1 MSNTTHSEKFSWAS
15 LFWLLIYFWY
25 FSSLLQL
32 YVLVTGQ
39 SNSIGLRDSL
49 LYSSLWLVPALLFPK
64 KIKLVAGLIGIVL
77 WLSSVVALAY
87 FVVYG
92 HQISQSVM
100 FVMFETNTNEA
111 GEFLKQYFSFEVL
124 GVILAYTVVAIF
136 LWTRLKPVTL
146 PKPGRIGISL
156 LILVILFG
164 IPYYNKGIKQDRPIA
179 NVASYLNSKLAYAAP
194 WQFVSGYLLYKNQ
207 LANMEELIRDNSK
220 IPPLENFVDA
230 NGDTPR
236 TFVLVI
242 GESTSRDRMS
252 LYGYSRP
259 TTPELD
265 ELANDYPANLSVF
278 NDVVTSRPYTIEALQ
293 QILTFATQTEPELFN
308 SRPSIMNMMKQAGF
322 KTFWITN
329 QQTMTERNTLLTAFS
344 RQTDKQYYLNNDMAQ
359 SSRIYDDVVF
369 SPFKEALADPA
380 EKKFIVVHL
389 LGTHMRYEFRY
400 PEDKAIFKD
409 KDSVVPA
416 NLNDD
421 EVKDYNAYDNAQY
434 YNDYVVS
441 TLIKDFDSS
450 KENGFLVFF
459 SDHGEDVYDT
469 PPHEMLGRSEGKPS
483 RIIYNVPFLVWQSP
497 EWLATH
503 QFDLNDKT
511 ARPFSNMDFIYA
523 WSDLAG
529 LNYTGFEPEKSLFNE
544 AFKPQPRYIGDP
556 DNKSSLML
564 YDDLKQ

>member
-1 MSNTTHSEKFSWAS
+1 MGNTTHSEKFSWAS
-15 LFWLLIYFWY
+15 LFWLLVYFWY

-207 LANMEELIRDNSK
+207 LANMEVLIRDNSK

>member
-1 MSNTTHSEKFSWAS
+1 MGNTTHSEKFSWAS

>member
-1 MSNTTHSEKFSWAS
+1 MVNSIKTGKFSWLS

-32 YVLVTGQ
+32 YVVVTGQ
-39 SNSIGLRDSL
+39 SNTIGLRDSL
-49 LYSSLWLVPALLFPK
+49 LYSSLWLVPALFFPR

-77 WLSSVVALAY
+77 WLSSVIALAY

-92 HQISQSVM
+92 HQLSQSVM

-111 GEFLKQYFSFEVL
+111 GEFLKQYLSFKVVA
-124 GVILAYTVVAIF
+124 VILAYTLGAIL

-146 PKPGRIGISL
+146 PVPARVIVSA
-156 LILVILFG
+156 LVLTILFG
-164 IPYYNKGIKQDRPIA
+164 VPYYNKAIKQQRPFE
-179 NVASYLNSKLAYAAP
+179 NVVSYVNSKLAYAAP
-194 WQFVSGYLLYKNQ
+194 WQFVSGYFLYKNQ

-220 IPPLENFVDA
+220 IPPLENFVDV
-230 NGDTPR
+230 NGNTPR

-265 ELANDYPANLSVF
+265 QLEKEYPDNLAVF

-293 QILTFATQTEPELFN
+293 QILTFASQTEPELFN

-359 SSRIYDDVVF
+359 SSRIYDDVVLD
-369 SPFKEALADPA
+369 PFKEALADPA

-400 PEDKAIFKD
+400 PENKAIFSD
-409 KDSVVPA
+409 KNSPVPA
-416 NLNDD
+416 NLKDD
-421 EVKDYNAYDNAQY
+421 QIKDYNAYDNAQH

-441 TLIKDFDSS
+441 SLIKDFDAS

-483 RIIYNVPFLVWQSP
+483 KVMYNIPFFIWQSP
-497 EWLATH
+497 EWLQSH
-503 QFDLNDKT
+503 QFDLKDK
-511 ARPFSNMDFIYA
+511 ADRPYSTMDFIYT
-523 WSDLAG
+523 WSDLSG
-529 LNYTGFEPEKSLFNE
+529 LNYTGFEPQKSLIN
-544 AFKPQPRYIGDP
+544 KDYQPQPRWIGDP
-556 DNKSSLML
+556 ENKSSLML
-564 YDDLKQ
+564 YDDLKK